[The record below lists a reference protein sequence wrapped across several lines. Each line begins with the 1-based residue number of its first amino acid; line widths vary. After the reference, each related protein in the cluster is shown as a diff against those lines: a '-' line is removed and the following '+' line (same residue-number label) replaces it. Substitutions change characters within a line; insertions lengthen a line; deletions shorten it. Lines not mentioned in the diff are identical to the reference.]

1 MSKKIAL
8 FKQPDR
14 QRIEDFVAG
23 GTANAS
29 VAQPAVSPPMEPP
42 PPPEIARVE
51 PIEPVAQS
59 TAGLTSATAQK
70 SPAPIID
77 DRAKEPK
84 ARLTI
89 DLPVELHTRFKIA
102 CVTNRTKMV
111 EEVVQFIEIWTH
123 KHS

>member
-23 GTANAS
+23 GTANAA
-29 VAQPAVSPPMEPP
+29 VAQPVVSPPAEPP
-42 PPPEIARVE
+42 PLPQIAPVE
-51 PIEPVAQS
+51 AIELVAQS
-59 TAGLTSATAQK
+59 TADLKPVTAQK
-70 SPAPIID
+70 LSARIID
-77 DRAKEPK
+77 DKSKEPK

-102 CVTNRTKMV
+102 CVANRTKMV
-111 EEVVQFIEIWTH
+111 EEVVQFIETWTH
-123 KHS
+123 KHG